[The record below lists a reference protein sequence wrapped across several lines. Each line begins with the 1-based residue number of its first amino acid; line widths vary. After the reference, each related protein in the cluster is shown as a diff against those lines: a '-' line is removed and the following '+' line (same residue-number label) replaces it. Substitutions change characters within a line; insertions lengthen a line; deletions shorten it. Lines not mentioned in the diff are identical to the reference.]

1 MEGVWS
7 VIPTIFDSGDHI
19 DYNSMQNIIDK
30 QINAKIN
37 GIVIN
42 GTTSEVS
49 TLSDS
54 EKQEIYERIVKTNNH
69 KIPIMI
75 GVGGN
80 CTKDVISEIEKCKR
94 ICDYIM
100 LTVPYYNKPSQ
111 EGLIAHFT
119 HICTNYID
127 SKFVIYNIP
136 GRTGVNLD
144 TDSLVSIVESCPNI
158 IGVKEASGNMA
169 QIKNT
174 INRTN
179 ISIMSG
185 DDSLFVPLMSIGA
198 KGVISVISNIV
209 PEQMVEIYS
218 LCKANDFFAALEIY
232 NKIEHIAETCFITSN
247 PVPLK
252 IILFRLGITNS
263 ESVRL
268 PLVITRSGVLLN
280 KIHVCALKIDYL

>member
-7 VIPTIFDSGDHI
+7 VIPTIFDSKDQI

-30 QINAKIN
+30 QISAKVN

-54 EKQEIYERIVKTNNH
+54 EKQEIYDRVVKTNNH
-69 KIPIMI
+69 RIPIMI

-80 CTKDVISEIEKCKR
+80 CTKDVISEIEICKS
-94 ICDYIM
+94 ISDYMM

-119 HICTNYID
+119 HICTAYSD

-144 TDSLVSIVESCPNI
+144 TESLVSIVESCSNVV
-158 IGVKEASGNMA
+158 GVKEASGNMA
-169 QIKNT
+169 QIKNA

-209 PEQMVEIYS
+209 PKQMVKIYS
-218 LCKANDFFAALEIY
+218 LCKANDFLAGLEIY

-252 IILFRLGITNS
+252 MILFRCGITNS

-268 PLVITRSGVLLN
+268 PLVLTKSPAFLD
-280 KIHVCALKIDYL
+280 KINVCVEKLI